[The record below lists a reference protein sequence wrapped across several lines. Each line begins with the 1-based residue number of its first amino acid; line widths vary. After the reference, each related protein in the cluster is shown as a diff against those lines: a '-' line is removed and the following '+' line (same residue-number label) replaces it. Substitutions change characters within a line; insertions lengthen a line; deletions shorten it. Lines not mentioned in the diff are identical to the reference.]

1 MLTNWTIYKK
11 WVVPRNMQ
19 STVLN
24 QKETET
30 KNRPITSKEIELAIN
45 NKERPEPYALTGE
58 FHQTWIEELM
68 PFLLKFFQTAEKEEI
83 LPNSFSEAGI
93 AHPIAR

>member
-1 MLTNWTIYKK
+1 
-11 WVVPRNMQ
+11 MQ
-19 STVLN
+19 STGLN

-58 FHQTWIEELM
+58 FHQT
-68 PFLLKFFQTAEKEEI
+68 
-83 LPNSFSEAGI
+83 
-93 AHPIAR
+93 